1 MAIILSSLRP
11 IQFLFFFTGRFL
23 GKFAVKWLLKIRNT
37 LERHGHTAVVMLG
50 G

>member
-23 GKFAVKWLLKIRNT
+23 GKFAVKWLLKIWNT